1 MAVTTNT
8 KTMNI
13 TVDHFNEIIP
23 LLEKLFNNEYP
34 TNEELVNVLQ
44 QYVSQE
50 ALEGALVD
58 YVTTEKLD
66 EKTAGLQGLT
76 QEQID
81 KINKVTELENIDL
94 LNTVTL
100 VGLFVGAMLPFLF
113 GALTMESVGK
123 AANEMIEEVRR
134 QFRETPGIM
143 EGTAKP
149 DYKKCVDISTD
160 AALKEMILP
169 GVLALAFPI
178 LIGLLLGSNALAG
191 LLAGSV
197 VTGFLMAVFMSNSG
211 GAWDNAKKY
220 IEEGN
225 HGGKGSEAHKAA
237 VVGDTVGDPFK
248 DTSGPSMNI
257 LIKLMSI
264 VSLVFAPIILKHGG
278 ILINLIK

>member
-81 KINKVTELENIDL
+81 KINKVTELENTIAT
-94 LNTVTL
+94 LNERITGLQALETTVTTL
-100 VGLFVGAMLPFLF
+100 NEKVVELQTRIE
-113 GALTMESVGK
+113 ALENPTVPPETPPEVPPTAPTLTSIQAVV
-123 AANEMIEEVRR
+123 NIPEEVTITTS
-134 QFRETPGIM
+134 TPLEDLKQYIVVNGQYDNSTSKIIT
-143 EGTAKP
+143 EYELQGTLTTGT
-149 DYKKCVDISTD
+149 ST
-160 AALKEMILP
+160 IT
-169 GVLALAFPI
+169 VVPI
-178 LIGLLLGSNALAG
+178 ENNSITTTFD
-191 LLAGSV
+191 
-197 VTGFLMAVFMSNSG
+197 VTVA
-211 GAWDNAKKY
+211 
-220 IEEGN
+220 
-225 HGGKGSEAHKAA
+225 
-237 VVGDTVGDPFK
+237 
-248 DTSGPSMNI
+248 
-257 LIKLMSI
+257 
-264 VSLVFAPIILKHGG
+264 
-278 ILINLIK
+278 

>member
-81 KINKVTELENIDL
+81 KINKVTELENTIAT
-94 LNTVTL
+94 LNERITGLQTLENTITTLNEKVAELQTRIEALENPTVPPETPPEVPPTTTPTL
-100 VGLFVGAMLPFLF
+100 TSIQAVVNIP
-113 GALTMESVGK
+113 
-123 AANEMIEEVRR
+123 EEVTITTS
-134 QFRETPGIM
+134 TPL
-143 EGTAKP
+143 E
-149 DYKKCVDISTD
+149 D
-160 AALKEMILP
+160 LKQYI
-169 GVLALAFPI
+169 
-178 LIGLLLGSNALAG
+178 
-191 LLAGSV
+191 V
-197 VTGFLMAVFMSNSG
+197 VNG
-211 GAWDNAKKY
+211 GYD
-220 IEEGN
+220 
-225 HGGKGSEAHKAA
+225 
-237 VVGDTVGDPFK
+237 DF
-248 DTSGPSMNI
+248 
-257 LIKLMSI
+257 
-264 VSLVFAPIILKHGG
+264 
-278 ILINLIK
+278 

>member
-81 KINKVTELENIDL
+81 KINKVTELENTIAT
-94 LNTVTL
+94 LNETITGLQALESSVATLNEKVAQLQALENTTTTLNEKVVELQTRIEALENPTVPPEVPPTTTPTL
-100 VGLFVGAMLPFLF
+100 TSIQAVVNIP
-113 GALTMESVGK
+113 
-123 AANEMIEEVRR
+123 EEVTITTSTPLEDLK
-134 QFRETPGIM
+134 QYIVVNGGYDDETTKEIT
-143 EGTAKP
+143 EYELQGTLTTGT
-149 DYKKCVDISTD
+149 ST
-160 AALKEMILP
+160 IT
-169 GVLALAFPI
+169 
-178 LIGLLLGSNALAG
+178 
-191 LLAGSV
+191 V
-197 VTGFLMAVFMSNSG
+197 VATENNSITTTF
-211 GAWDNAKKY
+211 D
-220 IEEGN
+220 
-225 HGGKGSEAHKAA
+225 
-237 VVGDTVGDPFK
+237 VTV
-248 DTSGPSMNI
+248 
-257 LIKLMSI
+257 
-264 VSLVFAPIILKHGG
+264 A
-278 ILINLIK
+278 

>member
-81 KINKVTELENIDL
+81 KINKVTELENTIAT
-94 LNTVTL
+94 LNERITGLQALESTVTTL
-100 VGLFVGAMLPFLF
+100 NEKVVELQTRIE
-113 GALTMESVGK
+113 ALENPTVPPETPPEVPPTAPTLTSIQAVV
-123 AANEMIEEVRR
+123 NIPEEVTITTS
-134 QFRETPGIM
+134 TPLEDLKQYIVINGEYDDSTTKEIT
-143 EGTAKP
+143 EYELQGTLTTGTSIIT
-149 DYKKCVDISTD
+149 V
-160 AALKEMILP
+160 
-169 GVLALAFPI
+169 VPI
-178 LIGLLLGSNALAG
+178 ENNSITTTFD
-191 LLAGSV
+191 
-197 VTGFLMAVFMSNSG
+197 VTVA
-211 GAWDNAKKY
+211 
-220 IEEGN
+220 
-225 HGGKGSEAHKAA
+225 
-237 VVGDTVGDPFK
+237 
-248 DTSGPSMNI
+248 
-257 LIKLMSI
+257 
-264 VSLVFAPIILKHGG
+264 
-278 ILINLIK
+278 

>member
-81 KINKVTELENIDL
+81 KINKVTELESTVAT
-94 LNTVTL
+94 LNERITGLQSLESTVTTL
-100 VGLFVGAMLPFLF
+100 NEKVVELQAKVE
-113 GALTMESVGK
+113 ALENSTVPPETPPEVPPTTTPTLTSIQAVV
-123 AANEMIEEVRR
+123 NIPEEVTITTSTPLEDLK
-134 QFRETPGIM
+134 QYIVVNGGYDDETTKEIT
-143 EGTAKP
+143 EYELQGTLTTGT
-149 DYKKCVDISTD
+149 ST
-160 AALKEMILP
+160 IT
-169 GVLALAFPI
+169 
-178 LIGLLLGSNALAG
+178 
-191 LLAGSV
+191 V
-197 VTGFLMAVFMSNSG
+197 VATENNSITTTF
-211 GAWDNAKKY
+211 D
-220 IEEGN
+220 
-225 HGGKGSEAHKAA
+225 
-237 VVGDTVGDPFK
+237 VTV
-248 DTSGPSMNI
+248 
-257 LIKLMSI
+257 
-264 VSLVFAPIILKHGG
+264 A
-278 ILINLIK
+278 

>member
-81 KINKVTELENIDL
+81 KINKVTELESTVATLNERITGLQSLESTVVALNEKVVELQTRIEALENPTVPPEVPPTTTPTLTSIQAVVNI
-94 LNTVTL
+94 
-100 VGLFVGAMLPFLF
+100 P
-113 GALTMESVGK
+113 
-123 AANEMIEEVRR
+123 EEVTITTSTPLEDLK
-134 QFRETPGIM
+134 QYIIVNGEYDDETTKEITEYELQG
-143 EGTAKP
+143 ELTTGT
-149 DYKKCVDISTD
+149 STITIV
-160 AALKEMILP
+160 ATE
-169 GVLALAFPI
+169 
-178 LIGLLLGSNALAG
+178 N
-191 LLAGSV
+191 
-197 VTGFLMAVFMSNSG
+197 
-211 GAWDNAKKY
+211 
-220 IEEGN
+220 E
-225 HGGKGSEAHKAA
+225 
-237 VVGDTVGDPFK
+237 
-248 DTSGPSMNI
+248 
-257 LIKLMSI
+257 SI
-264 VSLVFAPIILKHGG
+264 TTTFDVIVA
-278 ILINLIK
+278 